1 MKNFKLFKR
10 SALLLA
16 VVVLAVVLTVGAIA
30 GAALLSDEGSADY
43 GEQYAGVKVGTS
55 GKVSLKFYYSTTGT
69 AEEFVAKVIDP
80 ETGTTET
87 QYFAVADLEETG
99 DGFCVPVA
107 LAPSQMTHTVKIYA
121 SGTSGNG
128 APIVYSV
135 KEYAEDVL
143 ADASKAEYHDAMRA
157 LLNWGGMAQTRFQDA
172 TSSPAYANLFER
184 GTNSIYHVNTIT
196 YTKGE
201 VVNGTTITGNE
212 MNLSLEP
219 NNLAIH
225 FYVNYT
231 GNGTLTAT
239 VSKNG
244 GTPVSTNVTETDK
257 GWLVR
262 VANVPAS
269 LFDTPYT
276 VTVTD
281 GTDTF
286 TATKTVREYLGV
298 QLAQCNAIVNDKEAA
313 AEVRSEATATG
324 NVVRAMYQLYQFT
337 TGNTGAETCNH
348 GNAANRVYWISAGGN
363 KQIVRC
369 VLCHA
374 DLGHQEIDAGVN
386 AYAPAKNFLLSSVTG
401 HVDRTL
407 MEEDGVQF
415 VRLNNYYAG
424 RDNWGDITLSG
435 LFTGNTGVSG
445 QYLVVK
451 FRASGLSAGTVEVF
465 ANTNKGTATGLTG
478 KGQANFLNNNDGE
491 WHTVIINLAERVSDP
506 SAAFVDEGDGTY
518 NVRYLSMRLFGY
530 PSVTVTDDSAEGR
543 YAYSYEDANGAKYSY
558 YGTKLTEEEM
568 AEKGYTLYRINKLSI
583 SADAHVDIA
592 YAALCDSE
600 ADAKTLI
607 DTDTYE
613 ISASN
618 TFSNSYNTADD
629 SHAHIFRDKAEY
641 VDGDTY
647 GYAACI
653 ECGEYK
659 FSKTIPESVKLYFSP
674 KSLATRQA
682 SNSVEQKTT
691 YDTLYNSG
699 LGNNPPE
706 FHVDSNV
713 AYARIYGK
721 DAVAQWIWNRG
732 PGVNGYADGNSQD
745 YTVNVGKATHLVIKM
760 RSTMPT
766 ETLQL
771 CFSTAGV
778 SGAGYS
784 NLPTNMTAGE
794 WTTVIIDLERV
805 FGSQYAAEENGD
817 HLIDTFYFHIGT
829 FSAANKADFAYIAF
843 VEGGLDEV
851 ANIVDTDTALIQIAA
866 HGEGYA
872 VDPETCTCVEHAC
885 VTTVVDGV
893 YTSACS
899 VCGTVVADYGVKA
912 EGPDLFWSA
921 ENIKSWAN
929 ITGTADK
936 TLFYD
941 ENGTAFVRFDNT
953 KVNADNWSAF
963 QVNNGSTVSGQ
974 YMVMK
979 YRIGANGLGQTSL
992 SMYITSAPAEGWW
1005 SGSATA
1011 KVSEDNQWHYMVID
1025 LANRVT
1031 AGGFNANGDGTY
1043 TVKAVQIRYFT
1054 NHQAQTQA
1062 DDYMDV
1068 SYMAF
1073 CDSMD
1078 DIKNIIDAETYEL
1091 SVDSST
1097 NAVRKT
1103 ADNSCMTCALT
1114 EVVDGTTHTIKCS
1127 VCGKV
1132 SRTYEVPASINW
1144 YAPLANMNKYQ
1155 HSLEKMLYDEE
1166 EGVMFNRYTGT
1177 GGNHINITGGTG
1189 AGSATSGTFTTG
1201 KYIVI
1206 KYRASNTTLGF
1217 NVATGDKKSGNG
1229 ASLGTQ
1235 AIANLPGDEWRV
1247 AIIDASA
1254 SAQWTSDG
1262 SAQSIYMMITTGS
1275 GTYTVDIAYVA
1286 VVDSIDEMKLLLQD
1300 GETYFDMGTNW
1311 AGTPI
1316 EYNQDGTKAP
1326 CKTCVLPAAATVT
1339 DGENGAK
1346 IYTYNC
1352 TVCGNAISTKT
1363 VPAGVIYMAPE
1374 VIKTATNTTTVK
1386 PEGIEDANDPSVYA
1400 TKNDLNPQTQFQMT
1414 STSFV
1419 YDPATGTPYFGF
1431 KGTPETNKTAQL
1443 IWNRAYLDYNPNAP
1457 GYGRYL
1463 LDMGQSKY
1471 LVIKAR
1477 TNIADTNAISLQIS
1491 TDSDAKNPI
1500 TIKLPIAD
1508 IQGDWVT
1515 YVIDLET
1522 VVPDAWAK
1530 DTETGNYI
1538 MDSFYFSFNAFLT
1551 TDSIDFAYIAFVEG
1565 DWSNVD
1571 ALVDEETVV
1580 NVTSA
1585 SQGYEIVKA
1594 DGSAAN

>member
-157 LLNWGGMAQTRFQDA
+157 LLNWGGMAQVRFQDA
-172 TSSPAYANLFER
+172 TSSPAHANLFER

-196 YTKGE
+196 YTEGA
-201 VVNGTTITGNE
+201 VVKGTTITGNE

-298 QLAQCNAIVNDKEAA
+298 QLAQCNANND
-313 AEVRSEATATG
+313 SATG
-324 NVVRAMYQLYQFT
+324 NVVRALYQLYQFV
-337 TGNTGAETCNH
+337 TGNTGAADCAH
-348 GNAANRVYWISAGGN
+348 SNAANRVYWISAGEGT
-363 KQIVRC
+363 QRVRC
-369 VLCHA
+369 NLCHA
-374 DLGHQEIDAGVN
+374 DLGHQAINAGVN
-386 AYAPAKNFLLSSVTG
+386 AYAPAKNFLLSGVTG
-401 HVDRTL
+401 SVDKTL
-407 MEEDGVQF
+407 MKENGVQF
-415 VRLNNYYAG
+415 VRLNNYYAN
-424 RDNWGDITLSG
+424 RDNWGDISIG
-435 LFTGNTGVSG
+435 NLFAGNTGVSG
-445 QYLVVK
+445 QYLVIK
-451 FRASGLSAGTVEVF
+451 FRASGASGSFELY
-465 ANTNKGTATGLTG
+465 ANTNKHVNTTVTEADGVTIKENKYHGLQG
-478 KGQANFLNNNDGE
+478 VGLANVVNANDGE
-491 WHTVIINLAERVSDP
+491 WHTVIINLAERVADP
-506 SAAFVDEGDGTY
+506 SLSFVDEGDGTY

-530 PSVTVTDDSAEGR
+530 SSTADDDTTQGR
-543 YAYSYEDANGAKYSY
+543 YTYTYQDAKGTKYSY
-558 YGTKLTEEEM
+558 YGTKLTEQEM
-568 AEKGYTLYRINKLSI
+568 AEKGYTLFRINKQSV
-583 SADAHVDIA
+583 SADAYVDIA
-592 YAALCDSE
+592 YVALCDSTE
-600 ADAKTLI
+600 DAKTLI

-613 ISASN
+613 VSKTNKLSQI
-618 TFSNSYNTADD
+618 FNTADD
-629 SHAHIFRDKAEY
+629 SCVHTF
-641 VDGDTY
+641 DGIETISSNTY
-647 GYAACI
+647 SYSCVFCRETI
-653 ECGEYK
+653 Y
-659 FSKTIPESVKLYFSP
+659 SKTIPESVKLYFSP

-766 ETLQL
+766 ETIKL

-817 HLIDTFYFHIGT
+817 HLIDTFYFDIGT

-866 HGEGYA
+866 HGKGYA
-872 VDPETCTCVEHAC
+872 VDPETCTCVEHA
-885 VTTVVDGV
+885 VTEEI
-893 YTSACS
+893 S
-899 VCGTVVADYGVKA
+899 
-912 EGPDLFWSA
+912 
-921 ENIKSWAN
+921 
-929 ITGTADK
+929 GTA
-936 TLFYD
+936 
-941 ENGTAFVRFDNT
+941 
-953 KVNADNWSAF
+953 
-963 QVNNGSTVSGQ
+963 
-974 YMVMK
+974 
-979 YRIGANGLGQTSL
+979 
-992 SMYITSAPAEGWW
+992 
-1005 SGSATA
+1005 
-1011 KVSEDNQWHYMVID
+1011 
-1025 LANRVT
+1025 
-1031 AGGFNANGDGTY
+1031 
-1043 TVKAVQIRYFT
+1043 
-1054 NHQAQTQA
+1054 
-1062 DDYMDV
+1062 
-1068 SYMAF
+1068 
-1073 CDSMD
+1073 
-1078 DIKNIIDAETYEL
+1078 
-1091 SVDSST
+1091 
-1097 NAVRKT
+1097 
-1103 ADNSCMTCALT
+1103 
-1114 EVVDGTTHTIKCS
+1114 HTIKCTL
-1127 VCGKV
+1127 CGTVIRSFEV
-1132 SRTYEVPASINW
+1132 SADINW
-1144 YAPLANMNKYQ
+1144 YSPLGGMSNYADK
-1155 HSLEKMLYDEE
+1155 LDKMLFDSE
-1166 EGVMFNRYTGT
+1166 EGVLYNRFSAAG
-1177 GGNHINITGGTG
+1177 GSGNHIRITGGAG
-1189 AGSATSGTFTTG
+1189 AGAPTADKFPTG

-1206 KYRASNTTLGF
+1206 KYRMESTGTISF
-1217 NVATGDKKSGNG
+1217 SIATGDKKSGNG
-1229 ASLGTQ
+1229 SGIVAAQTV
-1235 AIANLPGDEWRV
+1235 ANMPGMNWRV
-1247 AIIDASA
+1247 AVMDVSA
-1254 SAQWTSDG
+1254 NAQWTSDG
-1262 SAQSIYMMITTGS
+1262 SEQTIYMMMTTGV
-1275 GTYTVDIAYVA
+1275 TYTVDIAYVA
-1286 VVDSIDEMKLLLQD
+1286 VVDSIDEMKTLLQE
-1300 GETYFDMGTNW
+1300 GETYVDLGNSW
-1311 AGTPI
+1311 NGTPV

-1374 VIKTATNTTTVK
+1374 IIQTTTATTTVM
-1386 PEGIEDANDPSVYA
+1386 PEGVTDSKDPSVYA
-1400 TKNDLNPQTQFQMT
+1400 TKNDLNPQTQFCMNGKT
-1414 STSFV
+1414 YA
-1419 YDPATGTPYFGF
+1419 YDPANGTTYFGF
-1431 KGTPETNKTAQL
+1431 KGNAESHKTVQF
-1443 IWNRAYLDYNPNAP
+1443 IWNRSYEDHTSNAP

-1463 LDMGQSKY
+1463 LDMGQSRF
-1471 LVIKAR
+1471 LVLKVR
-1477 TNIADTNAISLQIS
+1477 TNLNENADGSEFTIPIS
-1491 TDSDAKNPI
+1491 TKGNVGGA
-1500 TIKLPIAD
+1500 IKLPVAD
-1508 IQGDWVT
+1508 TQGDWVT

-1522 VVPDAWAK
+1522 LLPEKWVKDA
-1530 DTETGNYI
+1530 ETGTYI
-1538 MDSFYFSFNAFLT
+1538 MDTFYMNFSNCLT
-1551 TDSIDFAYIAFVEG
+1551 ENSVDIAYIAFVEG

-1580 NVTSA
+1580 NVTST
-1585 SQGYEIVKA
+1585 SQGYVIVKA